1 MLVMCDGDMCICK
14 YGLNDF
20 LEIKKKNIG
29 RTFLGK
35 RVKEWIFGAKCIDV
49 LRLKRADVL
58 WPPLGFCRGENDWR
72 NIGGWSSV
80 RCLAGDLGK

>member
-1 MLVMCDGDMCICK
+1 MLVMCDGDMDINK

-20 LEIKKKNIG
+20 LEIKKKH
-29 RTFLGK
+29 RKK
-35 RVKEWIFGAKCIDV
+35 RVKQWIFGAKCIDV

-72 NIGGWSSV
+72 NIGDWSSV
-80 RCLAGDLGK
+80 RCLARDLGK